1 MSPIGHL
8 ITAASLSTAYMRF
21 NSVSWADGISN
32 LPKSIIETQAIEPH
46 SSAAI
51 TLIGLGI
58 LLGARGP
65 DRLEVPAFNKRK
77 KVRMSLIPHRTLT
90 HWPWLWVILTGLS
103 VFCMVNTQDTFFVA
117 MSCVGFGFCVA
128 SWLHLAM
135 DIMTPSGIPLYS
147 PFGQKTSFNFYKT
160 SSLGECCCILVFV
173 FLTQTFS
180 VLSCS
185 SFDFSL

>member
-21 NSVSWADGISN
+21 NAVSWTEGISN
-32 LPKSIIETQAIEPH
+32 LPKSLIEAQTIDPH

-65 DRLEVPAFNKRK
+65 DRLEVPVFNKGK

-90 HWPWLWVILTGLS
+90 HWPLLWAILTGLS
-103 VFCMVNTQDTFFVA
+103 LFCMVKTQDTLFIA
-117 MSCVGFGFCVA
+117 MSCVGFGFCIA

-147 PFGQKTSFNFYKT
+147 PFGQKTSFNIYKT
-160 SSLGECCCILVFV
+160 SSLGEWCCIFAFV
-173 FLTQTFS
+173 FLTQFVS
-180 VLSCS
+180 VL
-185 SFDFSL
+185 LT